1 MFFPQDCPVGQKC
14 LGPFLARN
22 PEMELKVYTS
32 RAFKLTHGSAA
43 RDLKL
48 IWNYSNFSFY
58 EEVTKELEVDMPR
71 QTRKNGSLYIHAA
84 LVMRGE
90 EPFTGRSLMSYA
102 VTRHTT
108 YTPKQ
113 AEAFKL
119 MTENST
125 AKKAPIDDR
134 PISHWRSK
142 LYINVMANLTTFDYN
157 SIPSELHQ
165 FIRIT
170 ESNEY
175 MPFLY
180 LNELSNRV
188 KDLMPLNQSAKTMP
202 LTIHYSP
209 ISLGKMR
216 LFVTMQQSIEQLHT
230 WGFSEKDGD
239 EIKGIFV
246 DTDFY
251 LLMLTFMVAAF
262 HMLFDIL
269 AFKND
274 FHFWKGKK
282 NMVGLSTR
290 TVLWRCFSTIIIFFY
305 LLDEKTSLLV
315 LIPCGVSVAM
325 ELWKLTKAFKLKI
338 TWSGL
343 KPKFELGTTT
353 DKEKDT
359 LQFDRQAMKY
369 LSYVLYPLCL
379 GGAIYSLLYTPH
391 KGWYSW
397 CIQSLVNGVYAFGF
411 LFMLPQLFVN
421 YQLKS
426 VEHLPWRTF
435 MYKAFNTFIDDVFA
449 FIITMPTSHRL
460 ACFRD
465 DAVFLIYL
473 YQRYLY
479 PVDKKRV
486 NEYGQTF
493 EDDQADKKDK

>member
-1 MFFPQDCPVGQKC
+1 
-14 LGPFLARN
+14 
-22 PEMELKVYTS
+22 
-32 RAFKLTHGSAA
+32 
-43 RDLKL
+43 
-48 IWNYSNFSFY
+48 
-58 EEVTKELEVDMPR
+58 
-71 QTRKNGSLYIHAA
+71 
-84 LVMRGE
+84 
-90 EPFTGRSLMSYA
+90 
-102 VTRHTT
+102 
-108 YTPKQ
+108 
-113 AEAFKL
+113 
-119 MTENST
+119 
-125 AKKAPIDDR
+125 
-134 PISHWRSK
+134 
-142 LYINVMANLTTFDYN
+142 
-157 SIPSELHQ
+157 
-165 FIRIT
+165 
-170 ESNEY
+170 

-188 KDLMPLNQSAKTMP
+188 KDLMPLNRSSKTMP

-282 NMVGLSTR
+282 TMVGLSTR
-290 TVLWRCFSTIIIFFY
+290 TVLWRCFSTVIIFFY

-315 LIPCGVSVAM
+315 LIPCGISVIM
-325 ELWKLTKAFKLKI
+325 ELWKLTKAFKLKVN
-338 TWSGL
+338 WNGW

-353 DKEKDT
+353 ERERDT
-359 LQFDRQAMKY
+359 MQFDKQAMKY
-369 LSYVLYPLCL
+369 LSYILYPLCL

-421 YQLKS
+421 YQVCVL
-426 VEHLPWRTF
+426 
-435 MYKAFNTFIDDVFA
+435 
-449 FIITMPTSHRL
+449 
-460 ACFRD
+460 
-465 DAVFLIYL
+465 LIYSIL
-473 YQRYLY
+473 
-479 PVDKKRV
+479 
-486 NEYGQTF
+486 
-493 EDDQADKKDK
+493 